1 MPPSTYCIV
10 LYYIILYMI
19 TGFFCPEMI
28 THGSYYGDKSDVW
41 SIGGIMLELILGAS
55 LRNGNLLIIKSYVLF
70 LLKQK

>member
-1 MPPSTYCIV
+1 
-10 LYYIILYMI
+10 MI